1 MKIIHWREC
10 FDLLCD
16 SQLLLRRAID
26 AIEKAYEGQLRIN
39 LLAIEF
45 DELTFSINEL
55 ITEYEK
61 SELVSGKLLSKF
73 HYYLFNTRES
83 IAIACSQPEDCLC
96 SHYIFCKAIVYA
108 SIFLYE
114 SIERETLKLIRE
126 HK

>member
-1 MKIIHWREC
+1 MHWREC

-26 AIEKAYEGQLRIN
+26 AIEKAYKGQLRIN
-39 LLAIEF
+39 LLH

-83 IAIACSQPEDCLC
+83 IAIACGQPEDWLC